1 MGIYVYVYIHIYFV
15 SNKEAFF
22 LLTLY
27 KQY

>member
-1 MGIYVYVYIHIYFV
+1 MGIYMYVYIHIYFV
-15 SNKEAFF
+15 STKKAFF